1 MAEGIKDK
9 VAIIGMGCT
18 KFGEHWEKGSE
29 DLMVEAFQ
37 EALED
42 AGIEKKEIQAAWLGS
57 GIGDVNVGLSALPL
71 SLALK
76 LPMIPVT
83 KVENFCATG
92 SEALRGAVYAVA
104 SGAHDIC
111 LAVGVEKLKDT
122 GYGGLPDMPSLMGTK
137 NRYIMPNITAP
148 GGFAMMASA
157 YFKKHGID
165 PKEGKRVL
173 AMISAKSHK
182 NGAKHP
188 KAHLRKEVT
197 VEQIMKAPIIA
208 SPLGLFDCC
217 GVSDGA
223 AAAIVC
229 RADMAKNFMKTDPV
243 KIKAMQIALSSGEE
257 LMYDKWD
264 GSYVMTCRKCS
275 QKAYGEAG
283 IKNPREELSM
293 LEVHDCFSITELT
306 AYEDLGI
313 SPVGKGPDD
322 VRDGFY
328 DLDGKIPCQPDGGLK
343 CFGHPIGA
351 SGLRMLY
358 EIYNQLQERVDPER
372 QIKNSSLGLTHNMGG
387 FPVMNLVSIVI
398 AGL

>member
-1 MAEGIKDK
+1 MAEGIKDQ

-18 KFGEHWEKGSE
+18 KFGERWDVGSE
-29 DLMVEAFQ
+29 DLMIEAFQ
-37 EALED
+37 EALDD
-42 AGIEKKEIQAAWLGS
+42 AGLEKKDIQAAWLGS
-57 GIGDVNVGLSALPL
+57 GVGEVNVGKSALPL
-71 SLALK
+71 SFALK

-104 SGAHDIC
+104 SGAYDIC
-111 LAVGVEKLKDT
+111 LAIGVEKLKDT
-122 GYGGLPDMPSLMGTK
+122 GFGGLPDMPSIMGTK
-137 NRYIMPNITAP
+137 NRHIMPNITAP

-157 YFKKHGID
+157 YFKKHGIA
-165 PKEGKRVL
+165 PKEGKEVL

-188 KAHLRKEVT
+188 KAHLRKEIT

-229 RADMAKNFMKTDPV
+229 RADMAKHFKKPDPV
-243 KIKAMQIALSSGEE
+243 KIKSIQIALSSGEE

-264 GSYVMTCRKCS
+264 GSHVITCRKGAK
-275 QKAYGEAG
+275 KAYEEAG
-283 IKNPREELSM
+283 VKNPREEINM
-293 LEVHDCFSITELT
+293 LEVHDCFSITELA

-313 SPVGKGPDD
+313 SAEGKASND

-328 DLDGKIPCQPDGGLK
+328 NLDGKIPCQPDGGLK

-358 EIYNQLQERVDPER
+358 EVYNQLLQRVGPER
-372 QIKNSSLGLTHNMGG
+372 QIKNPSLGLTHNMGG
-387 FPVMNLVSIVI
+387 FPAMNLVSIVI